1 MAVAE
6 PAGAP
11 DLDPV
16 EARLIDRLH
25 SGFPLVERPFA
36 TIAAELGLAETELL
50 ERLRGLLS
58 QDRLKHFG
66 PLFRFEQAVDRLALA
81 VVQVPE
87 QRFDAVSAQVDAMPE
102 VEHHYRGAPPFNL
115 WLVIV
120 AESPQGM
127 QQAIAR
133 IEHETGLSV
142 SVFPQ
147 DREYPVEARLPGAD
161 DHGAE

>member
-6 PAGAP
+6 PAGAV

-36 TIAAELGLAETELL
+36 MVAAELGLAETELL

-66 PLFRFEQAVDRLALA
+66 PLFRFEQAVDSLELAA
-81 VVQVPE
+81 MQVPE
-87 QRFDAVSAQVDAMPE
+87 QRLDAVSAQVDALPE

-115 WLVIV
+115 WLAIV
-120 AESPQGM
+120 VESPQGM
-127 QQAIAR
+127 QQTIAR
-133 IEHETGLSV
+133 IEEETGLSV
-142 SVFPQ
+142 SVFPRE
-147 DREYPVEARLPGAD
+147 REYPVASRLPGAD